1 MAGLAT
7 WQPRRS
13 WWLVLLCMGSL
24 APAVTG
30 TPEPPATTEID
41 TARSRI
47 GFTLRT
53 RWGQELEGRFP
64 QWRGVIEQVTPQR
77 RRVRLQL
84 PTSEVEILEHPQYSR
99 ITRGKGFFDAEHHPW
114 VEFVSDPYDDAL
126 LREGGL
132 LGGQLTIR
140 GVRRREVFSVEPSAC
155 ERPTIECDVVATGV
169 VYRSDYAMDRWAFAL
184 ADRVVFAL
192 HLRTRP
198 SGAP

>member
-1 MAGLAT
+1 MSARLSQRHC
-7 WQPRRS
+7 WH
-13 WWLVLLCMGSL
+13 WWLALLCAGWL
-24 APAVTG
+24 APVAAS
-30 TPEPPATTEID
+30 PPGPAAEID

-47 GFTLRT
+47 GFTLKT

-64 QWRGVIEQVTPQR
+64 QWSGTIEPVSAQR
-77 RRVRLQL
+77 RRVRLRL
-84 PTSEVEILEHPQYSR
+84 PTSEVEILDHPQYSK
-99 ITRGKGFFDAEHHPW
+99 ITRGKGFFDADHHPW

-140 GVRRREVFSVEPSAC
+140 GVRRREVFALAPATC
-155 ERPTIECDVVATGV
+155 ARPTIDCDVVATGV

-184 ADRVVFAL
+184 ADRVVFSL

-198 SGAP
+198 SAAP